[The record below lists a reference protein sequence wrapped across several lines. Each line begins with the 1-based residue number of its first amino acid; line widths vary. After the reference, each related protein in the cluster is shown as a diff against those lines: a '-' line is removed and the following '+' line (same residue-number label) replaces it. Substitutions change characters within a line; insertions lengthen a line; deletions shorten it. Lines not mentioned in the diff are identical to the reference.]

1 MNPFVA
7 LILLFICV
15 PLFEIYL
22 FIEIG
27 SVIGA
32 LPTIALIL
40 VTAVVGVWLL
50 RIQGLAT
57 YRRYQNVLMQGE
69 IPAMEVLEGMALLVG
84 GALLLTP
91 GFFTDA
97 VGLLCLIPATR
108 RMMLAPLLR
117 RLRVTVTGASTKRT
131 AGGRVIEGEY
141 RRKY

>member
-1 MNPFVA
+1 
-7 LILLFICV
+7 
-15 PLFEIYL
+15 
-22 FIEIG
+22 
-27 SVIGA
+27 
-32 LPTIALIL
+32 
-40 VTAVVGVWLL
+40 
-50 RIQGLAT
+50 
-57 YRRYQNVLMQGE
+57 
-69 IPAMEVLEGMALLVG
+69 MEVLEGMALLVG